1 MHSFFSTKN
10 WNLVFIYAL
19 FICSTFSIAGI
30 EASILILYLTFLISF
45 ILNRQYKNF
54 NKPLFWAILYFIII
68 SVFSGLF
75 NEYETE
81 HLMALRTNWRLILPL
96 ILAVIL
102 KDVNEE
108 RLLYVF
114 FVFVMLMSIY
124 GIIQFFTGVD
134 WFRPDS
140 QNFTTPYNLGNIEKN
155 IVFHGKGNFSHHLT
169 FGGYLLL
176 CFSLLSSLIF
186 CKEFSPFSKI
196 ICILITI
203 IILLAITSSL
213 GRSVWLGTI
222 VVISVLIFRISPKV
236 MFTITICLLAIGSYL
251 FIQFSDP
258 SFEMKTPNSRIE
270 LVQKRIIS
278 SFKIQS
284 NQDRILMWETGISAI
299 NDHFW
304 LGIGYGNDVEIMPS
318 YRKEISNRTGH
329 RFWTKP
335 GTGVHNIYLQTW
347 VNYGLLGLIGYTS
360 IFVIF
365 LAQSI
370 ITLRKTSKY
379 SYENS
384 ILWAGISGICGF
396 MVAGFFENNFR
407 DGEVQAMLLILMG
420 LSLRQIQKL
429 KERIF

>member
-1 MHSFFSTKN
+1 
-10 WNLVFIYAL
+10 
-19 FICSTFSIAGI
+19 
-30 EASILILYLTFLISF
+30 
-45 ILNRQYKNF
+45 
-54 NKPLFWAILYFIII
+54 
-68 SVFSGLF
+68 
-75 NEYETE
+75 
-81 HLMALRTNWRLILPL
+81 
-96 ILAVIL
+96 
-102 KDVNEE
+102 
-108 RLLYVF
+108 
-114 FVFVMLMSIY
+114 
-124 GIIQFFTGVD
+124 
-134 WFRPDS
+134 
-140 QNFTTPYNLGNIEKN
+140 
-155 IVFHGKGNFSHHLT
+155 
-169 FGGYLLL
+169 
-176 CFSLLSSLIF
+176 
-186 CKEFSPFSKI
+186 
-196 ICILITI
+196 
-203 IILLAITSSL
+203 
-213 GRSVWLGTI
+213 
-222 VVISVLIFRISPKV
+222 

-284 NQDRILMWETGISAI
+284 NQDRILMWESGIAAI